1 MQEINDNMFLENQ
14 QEDMIYKHENQMMKE
29 KSIED
34 IQVIKNI
41 KETKKNE
48 EIDEKIAKFLR
59 EKDLDENLIETLI
72 NIGLTDEHIRL
83 LKTLNLNEDDI
94 NNLQD
99 LWQAKINKSNDSIIN
114 STSGSLSSN
123 GLHEQLSSN
132 SIYLKRILSKPLIQA
147 LCEIIT
153 KKPADPVEYLGHWL
167 FHYKIYEERAI
178 QQKERE
184 LELSIR
190 EELILKQYEDKDAV
204 FDEQK
209 DEEEKGED

>member
-48 EIDEKIAKFLR
+48 EIDEKIAKFLH

-123 GLHEQLSSN
+123 GLHEQLSLN
-132 SIYLKRILSKPLIQA
+132 SIYLKRILGKPLIQA

>member
-48 EIDEKIAKFLR
+48 EIDEKIAKFLH

-123 GLHEQLSSN
+123 GLQEQLSSN

-178 QQKERE
+178 QQKE